1 MLSNADFP
9 GSSAK
14 NLTRNSTDGKFRHGW
29 WRGIV
34 SPSPVGFPAPLLEKP
49 FDGE

>member
-9 GSSAK
+9 GGSAK
-14 NLTRNSTDGKFRHGW
+14 NLTRNSTDEKFRHG

-34 SPSPVGFPAPLLEKP
+34 SPSHVGFPAPPREKP